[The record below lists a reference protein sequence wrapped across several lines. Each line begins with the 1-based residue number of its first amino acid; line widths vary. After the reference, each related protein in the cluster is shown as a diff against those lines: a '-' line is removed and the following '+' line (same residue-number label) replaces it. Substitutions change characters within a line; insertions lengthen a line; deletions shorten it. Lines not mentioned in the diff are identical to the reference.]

1 MAFNIG
7 NGDQSVVSEINVTPL
22 VDVMLVL
29 LIVFMIAAPM
39 MVQGLAVNLPQVT
52 TKAMD
57 TKSERLVLTLTAEKE
72 LLLDDVSVGREN
84 LIEKIKAV
92 LAQRPDQTVYVRA
105 DESVQWG
112 FLAEIMAA
120 LQGAGVE
127 KVGMVTEPLGAPRPS
142 KKERAESKK
151 DRGSEQR

>member
-1 MAFNIG
+1 MAFNLG
-7 NGDQSVVSEINVTPL
+7 SGDESVVSEINVTPL

-52 TKAMD
+52 TKTLDA
-57 TKSERLVLTLTAEKE
+57 KNERLVVTLTADKE
-72 LLLDDVSVGREN
+72 LLLDDVAVGREN
-84 LIEKIKAV
+84 LIEKMKAV

-105 DESVQWG
+105 DERVEWG

-120 LQGAGVE
+120 LKGAGVE
-127 KVGMVTEPLGAPRPS
+127 RVGMVTEPVGTPRPS
-142 KKERAESKK
+142 NKERDESGK